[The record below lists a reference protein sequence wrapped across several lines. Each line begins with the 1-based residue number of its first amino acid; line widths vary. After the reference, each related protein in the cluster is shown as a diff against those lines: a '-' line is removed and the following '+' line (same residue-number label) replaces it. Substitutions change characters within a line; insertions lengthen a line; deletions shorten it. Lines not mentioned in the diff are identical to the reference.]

1 MKVFFTLDSL
11 ANGGTEKSTV
21 DILSYFS
28 KDIELKV
35 VHLLPG
41 FDLKHAYEKAGI
53 PLHYLDIGGRH
64 SYHKGIPRLIRL
76 IRKEKPDLIVSSI
89 LTANLTS
96 RIAGLI
102 TRTPVVGT
110 FVNDSYGEIRI
121 EEMRKKKQYSKFR
134 LFWLFDKWTSGIP
147 VYWISNA
154 VSIAQ
159 SNARALGIGK
169 KKIKV
174 IYRGR
179 ETDVFPLRQHLPVA
193 DNFRFVFVGRMVER
207 KGLAELI
214 TAFSELKKKHSNIT
228 LDIFGDGLFRK
239 RTEAMIDEFQLRD
252 SVKLH
257 GMVANGWKKLYDA
270 HCFVFPSWYEG
281 FSGALIEAM
290 MADIPIIASDISMN
304 LEAVS
309 SETALIYKV
318 KNVNELVDC
327 MDRMISSYPAMMQ
340 MASRASASAKSRF
353 DIKVI
358 ANEYESFLRKVVEKK
373 VDEEDLVDV

>member
-28 KDIELKV
+28 RDTEIKV
-35 VHLLPG
+35 IHLLPG
-41 FDLKHAYEKAGI
+41 FDLQPAYEKAGI
-53 PLHYLDIGGRH
+53 PLQYIDIGGR
-64 SYHKGIPRLIRL
+64 YAYIKGIRRLIGL

-102 TRTPVVGT
+102 TGTPVIGT
-110 FVNDSYGEIRI
+110 FVNDSYGAIRI
-121 EEMRKKKQYSKFR
+121 EEMRRKKQYFKFR

-159 SNARALGIGK
+159 SNAKALGLRK

-179 ETDVFPLRQHLPVA
+179 ETDVFPDRGPLPVL
-193 DNFRFVFVGRMVER
+193 DKFRFVFVGRMLQR

-214 TAFSELKKKHSNIT
+214 TAFNTLKKKHSNIT

-239 RTEAMIDEFQLRD
+239 QTETMIDEYRLHD
-252 SVKLH
+252 AVKLH
-257 GMVANGWKKLYDA
+257 GMVPNGWKKLYDA

-290 MADIPIIASDISMN
+290 MAGIPIIASDISMN

-309 SETALIYKV
+309 DETALIYKV
-318 KNVNELVDC
+318 KDVDALVHS
-327 MDRMISSYPAMMQ
+327 MDKMITSYPEMIQ
-340 MASRASASAKSRF
+340 MANRAKEEAKRRF

-358 ANEYESFLRKVVEKK
+358 AKEYESFLREVVEKK
-373 VDEEDLVDV
+373 VDKEGLL

>member
-1 MKVFFTLDSL
+1 MKVFFTLDTL

-28 KDIELKV
+28 KDTETKV

-41 FDLKHAYEKAGI
+41 YALQPLYEKAGI
-53 PLHYLDIGGRH
+53 PLHFIDMGGKY
-64 SYHKGIPRLIRL
+64 SYYRGISRLVKL

-89 LTANLTS
+89 LTANIVS

-102 TRTPVVGT
+102 TRTPVIGT

-121 EEMRKKKQYSKFR
+121 EEMRQKKQYSKFR
-134 LFWLFDKWTSGIP
+134 FFWLVDKWTAGIP
-147 VYWISNA
+147 KYWISNA

-159 SNARALGIGK
+159 SNAKALGIRK

-179 ETDVFPLRQHLPVA
+179 EADVFPERKLLPVA
-193 DNFRFVFVGRMVER
+193 GGFRFVFVGRMLQR

-214 TAFSELKKKHSNIT
+214 MAFNTLKKKHNNIT
-228 LDIFGDGLFRK
+228 LDIYGDGLFRK
-239 RTEAMIDEFQLRD
+239 KTEAMINEYQLHDAVR
-252 SVKLH
+252 LH
-257 GMVANGWKKLYDA
+257 GMVPEGWKKLYEA

-290 MADIPIIASDISMN
+290 MAGIPIIASGISMN

-309 SETALIYKV
+309 NETALIFKV
-318 KNVNELVDC
+318 KDVDELVDS
-327 MDRMISSYPAMMQ
+327 MDKMITSYPAIMQ
-340 MASRASASAKSRF
+340 MADRAREEAKKRF

-358 ANEYESFLRKVVEKK
+358 ANEYESFLKDVVGRRVK
-373 VDEEDLVDV
+373 EEGLI